1 MRYRHWHLQT
11 QTVTSGTQTRG
22 SRLGSLY
29 YSITNLTRDLP
40 ADLACDVDV
49 VEGAPVTVVGAR
61 RDGVAVRQTVLGFI
75 LVMTQRS
82 PKVPP
87 GVPAA
92 GVEGDLHVRPRDGAC
107 SSILPQYLTE
117 QNWPGD

>member
-1 MRYRHWHLQT
+1 LA
-11 QTVTSGTQTRG
+11 
-22 SRLGSLY
+22 SLY
-29 YSITNLTRDLP
+29 SVD
-40 ADLACDVDV
+40 DVDV
-49 VEGAPVTVVGAR
+49 VEGVPVAVVFGAR
-61 RDGVAVRQTVLGFI
+61 KDGVAVRETVLGFI